1 MGDSRVIRAGDNLLL
16 RLPNGELKLVKIPD
30 GAGRGDVKL
39 GKYGIFR
46 SENLLGHPFGLS
58 YEIGEKKALHP
69 VAQKT
74 IEDIEETDATNE
86 LINDDGQFV
95 QPLTAQEIIALK
107 ESGAHVT
114 VRKYIF
120 QLRYGVRWSAVPQEI
135 IKRQIEAH
143 TNYQLKNEYSKE
155 KYRKRK
161 EAKFSRGFTVVEP
174 TLFNIC
180 EYHFLRDPS
189 KIRDLRPHSLGQLLN
204 TANVRPGA
212 RMLVCD
218 DVSGLLVAGVLE
230 RLGGTG
236 RCIAITDVDGPSA
249 FPVASNMNFEPQ
261 ANLSILSTINWAAAD
276 EDYTPLA
283 TVLPTEPAGG
293 EFRSDK
299 ERSKLR
305 KRKTTASVLT
315 GLREELFSGEFD
327 GLVVASQFEPFS
339 IIEKLSPYV
348 AGSGVIAVYSPFSQP
363 LIEAQS
369 RMRPIPMYLAPTV
382 TESWHREYQVLPGR
396 THPHMNMPGA
406 GGFILSAIK
415 VYDAPGASSVLTHRK
430 ELRAKRRRLAE
441 EKAAASSSGTA
452 ADDANQDIDL
462 NTPEDKE
469 EL

>member
-1 MGDSRVIRAGDNLLL
+1 MSEPRVIRAGDNLLL

-30 GAGRGDVKL
+30 GDGRGDIKL

-46 SENLLGHPFGLS
+46 SEGLLGHPFGLS
-58 YEIGEKKALHP
+58 YEIGEKKGLHV
-69 VAQKT
+69 VAQKA

-86 LINDDGQFV
+86 LINDDGHFV
-95 QPLTAQEIIALK
+95 QPLTAQEISALK
-107 ESGAHVT
+107 DGGAHVT
-114 VRKYIF
+114 
-120 QLRYGVRWSAVPQEI
+120 EI

-161 EAKFSRGFTVVEP
+161 EAKFSRGFTIVEP
-174 TLFNIC
+174 TLFDVC
-180 EYHFLRDPS
+180 EYHFRRDPS

-249 FPVASNMNFEPQ
+249 FPIVSHMNFELQVNSPT
-261 ANLSILSTINWAAAD
+261 ILSTINWAAAD

-283 TVLPTEPAGG
+283 TTLPTEPAGG
-293 EFRSDK
+293 QFQSNK
-299 ERSKLR
+299 EQTKLR
-305 KRKTTASVLT
+305 KRKATASVLT
-315 GLREELFSGEFD
+315 DLREELFSGEFD
-327 GLVVASQFEPFS
+327 GLIVASQFEPFS
-339 IIEKLSPYV
+339 IIEKLSQYV
-348 AGSGVIAVYSPFSQP
+348 AGSGTIAVYSPFSQP

-369 RMRPIPMYLAPTV
+369 RMRPIPTYLAPNV
-382 TESWHREYQVLPGR
+382 TEAWHREYQVLPGR

-406 GGFILSAIK
+406 GGFILSAIR
-415 VYDAPGASSVLTHRK
+415 VYDAPEASSVLAHRK
-430 ELRAKRRRLAE
+430 ELRVKRRRLAE
-441 EKAAASSSGTA
+441 EKAAAGSLDTTA
-452 ADDANQDIDL
+452 NDASQAISLD
-462 NTPEDKE
+462 TPEDNE

>member
-1 MGDSRVIRAGDNLLL
+1 MGEPRVIRAGDNLLL

-30 GAGRGDVKL
+30 GDGRGDIKL

-58 YEIGEKKALHP
+58 YEIGEKKVPHV
-69 VAQKT
+69 VAQKA
-74 IEDIEETDATNE
+74 IEDVEETGATNE
-86 LINDDGQFV
+86 LINDDGHFV
-95 QPLTAQEIIALK
+95 QPLTAQEISALK
-107 ESGAHVT
+107 DGGAHVT
-114 VRKYIF
+114 
-120 QLRYGVRWSAVPQEI
+120 EI

-161 EAKFSRGFTVVEP
+161 EAKFSRGFTIVEP
-174 TLFNIC
+174 TLFNVC
-180 EYHFLRDPS
+180 EYHFRRDPS

-249 FPVASNMNFEPQ
+249 FPIVSHMNFEPQ
-261 ANLSILSTINWAAAD
+261 VNSPTILSTINWAAAD

-283 TVLPTEPAGG
+283 TTLPIEPAGG
-293 EFRSDK
+293 QFQSNK
-299 ERSKLR
+299 EQTKLR
-305 KRKTTASVLT
+305 KRKATASVLT
-315 GLREELFSGEFD
+315 DLREELFSGEFD
-327 GLVVASQFEPFS
+327 GLIVASQYEPFS
-339 IIEKLSPYV
+339 IIEKLSQYV
-348 AGSGVIAVYSPFSQP
+348 AGSGTIAVYSPFSQP

-369 RMRPIPMYLAPTV
+369 RMRPIPTYLAPNV
-382 TESWHREYQVLPGR
+382 TEAWHREYQVLPGR

-406 GGFILSAIK
+406 GGFILSAIR
-415 VYDAPGASSVLTHRK
+415 VYDAPEASSVLAHRK
-430 ELRAKRRRLAE
+430 ELRVKRRRLAE
-441 EKAAASSSGTA
+441 EKAAAGSLDTTA
-452 ADDANQDIDL
+452 NDASQAISLD
-462 NTPEDKE
+462 TPEDNE

>member
-1 MGDSRVIRAGDNLLL
+1 
-16 RLPNGELKLVKIPD
+16 
-30 GAGRGDVKL
+30 
-39 GKYGIFR
+39 
-46 SENLLGHPFGLS
+46 
-58 YEIGEKKALHP
+58 
-69 VAQKT
+69 
-74 IEDIEETDATNE
+74 
-86 LINDDGQFV
+86 
-95 QPLTAQEIIALK
+95 PLTAQEILALK

-114 VRKYIF
+114 
-120 QLRYGVRWSAVPQEI
+120 EI

-180 EYHFLRDPS
+180 EYHFRRDPS

-212 RMLVCD
+212 QMLVCD

-249 FPVASNMNFEPQ
+249 FPVVSNMNFEPEVSS
-261 ANLSILSTINWAAAD
+261 SILSTINWAAAD

-283 TVLPTEPAGG
+283 TTLPVEPAGG
-293 EFRSDK
+293 QFQSDK

-305 KRKTTASVLT
+305 KRKAVASTLT

-339 IIEKLSPYV
+339 IIEKLSQYV
-348 AGSGVIAVYSPFSQP
+348 VGSGVIAVYSPFSQP

-369 RMRPIPMYLAPTV
+369 KMRPIPMYLAPTV
-382 TESWHREYQVLPGR
+382 NEAYHREYQVLPGR
-396 THPHMNMPGA
+396 THPYMNMPGA
-406 GGFILSAIK
+406 GGFVLSAIK
-415 VYDAPGASSVLTHRK
+415 VYDNPEASSVLTHRK

-441 EKAAASSSGTA
+441 EKAATGSSGA
-452 ADDANQDIDL
+452 AANDTNQVIDL
-462 NTPEDKE
+462 DIPENE
-469 EL
+469 EDL